1 MLMPKFRRVLAWF
14 IDFALVVAL
23 ASALAVLTFN
33 RISALVTDVPE
44 LAARSGFDLLTSRG
58 DVVDASENLGLS
70 LWNKSVLYV
79 EQAFG
84 LLIVATFLYQWACL
98 ALAGRTIGKAP
109 TGLQTTPRLPGRAA
123 VRAAVTTATDVAVY
137 AVACVLLVEGQIAL
151 SVLVW
156 VIAVALFLFNAL
168 PVLGPARRSLA
179 DRMAGTSVT
188 GLGLSTAGAM
198 RPVRTS

>member
-1 MLMPKFRRVLAWF
+1 MPKFRRVLAWF

-98 ALAGRTIGKAP
+98 ALAGRTIGKAL
-109 TGLQTTPRLPGRAA
+109 TGLKITPRLPGRAA

-179 DRMAGTSVT
+179 DRMAGTTVT
-188 GLGLSTAGAM
+188 GISFSRPEAM
-198 RPVRTS
+198 RPVHTV

>member
-98 ALAGRTIGKAP
+98 ALAGRTIGKAL
-109 TGLQTTPRLPGRAA
+109 TGLKITPRLPGRAA

-179 DRMAGTSVT
+179 DRMAGTTVT
-188 GLGLSTAGAM
+188 GISLSRPDAM
-198 RPVRTS
+198 RPVHTV